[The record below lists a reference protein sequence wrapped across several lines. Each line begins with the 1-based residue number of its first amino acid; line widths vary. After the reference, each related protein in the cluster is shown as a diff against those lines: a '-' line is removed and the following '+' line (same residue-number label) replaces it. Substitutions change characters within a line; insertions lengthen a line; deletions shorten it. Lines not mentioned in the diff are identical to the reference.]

1 MRPTLFTKEG
11 KPMTRLLTVLMI
23 MAGLSVPA
31 AAQDAAATEDAA
43 ASEAAPEAAAATEE
57 DDDDDE
63 EEAGGEAAATY
74 DAKGKF
80 DYGFSGIMARDNRTD
95 LAPLTLASGQPVAGG
110 EYALKSGGF
119 YRIAINADGSQELAL
134 SGGDFFRSIWINEIV
149 INDIEIRPMGVHS
162 IEFDNAGTA
171 VISFI
176 AVTPGRYTLS
186 VPGSSGESQQ
196 AVFNVQ

>member
-1 MRPTLFTKEG
+1 
-11 KPMTRLLTVLMI
+11 MTRLLTVLMI
-23 MAGLSVPA
+23 VAGLSVPA
-31 AAQDAAATEDAA
+31 AAQETTATEGTTAA
-43 ASEAAPEAAAATEE
+43 EAAPDAATAEGEEEGEEDEEGAAAAN
-57 DDDDDE
+57 
-63 EEAGGEAAATY
+63 Y

-80 DYGFSGIMARDNRTD
+80 DYGFSGIMSRDNRTD

-110 EYALKSGGF
+110 EYTLKSGGF

-134 SGGDFFRSIWINEIV
+134 SGGDFFRAIWINEIV

-176 AVTPGRYTLS
+176 AVTPGRHTLS
-186 VPGSSGESQQ
+186 VPGSSGETQQ
-196 AVFNVQ
+196 AVFNIQ

>member
-1 MRPTLFTKEG
+1 
-11 KPMTRLLTVLMI
+11 MTRLLTVLMI
-23 MAGLSVPA
+23 LAGLSVPA
-31 AAQDAAATEDAA
+31 AAQEAAAPEGAA
-43 ASEAAPEAAAATEE
+43 ASEAAPDAAEAEEEEGEEDEEDEGGAAATI
-57 DDDDDE
+57 
-63 EEAGGEAAATY
+63 Y

-110 EYALKSGGF
+110 SYTLKSGGF

-134 SGGDFFRSIWINEIV
+134 SGGDFFRAIWINEIV

-171 VISFI
+171 VISFVAI
-176 AVTPGRYTLS
+176 TPGRYTLS
-186 VPGSSGESQQ
+186 VPGSSGETQQ
-196 AVFNVQ
+196 AVFNIQ

>member
-1 MRPTLFTKEG
+1 
-11 KPMTRLLTVLMI
+11 MTRLLTILMI

-31 AAQDAAATEDAA
+31 AAQDAAA
-43 ASEAAPEAAAATEE
+43 PEGAAATETALPAAE
-57 DDDDDE
+57 EDDDDDDE
-63 EEAGGEAAATY
+63 EEGGAAAGTY

-110 EYALKSGGF
+110 DYTLKSGGF
-119 YRIAINADGSQELAL
+119 YRIAINADGSAELAL
-134 SGGDFFRSIWINEIV
+134 SGGDFFRAVWINEIV

-171 VISFI
+171 VISFV
-176 AVTPGRYTLS
+176 AVMPGRYTLS
-186 VPGSSGESQQ
+186 VPGSSGDTQQ
-196 AVFNVQ
+196 AVFNIQ

>member
-1 MRPTLFTKEG
+1 
-11 KPMTRLLTVLMI
+11 MTRLLTVLMI
-23 MAGLSVPA
+23 LAGLSDPA
-31 AAQDAAATEDAA
+31 AAQDAAAPQDAA
-43 ASEAAPEAAAATEE
+43 AASQAAPDASATQ

-63 EEAGGEAAATY
+63 EEGEGGGAASAVY

-110 EYALKSGGF
+110 EYTLTSGGF

-134 SGGDFFRSIWINEIV
+134 SGGDFFRAIWINEIV

-171 VISFI
+171 VMSFVAI
-176 AVTPGRYTLS
+176 TPGRYALS
-186 VPGSSGESQQ
+186 IPGSSGETQQ
-196 AVFNVQ
+196 AVFTIR